1 MPLNRNPYSCT
12 RPGNMFVGY
21 TEMRE
26 SIYRGFINDNSYAV
40 LGGRRCGK
48 TSLLMRIEKDLGD
61 LPTEPFKMLPRR
73 FSMQGMD
80 RPSPSLLFEK
90 IYTLCIKDI
99 DAPPWEKSDEA
110 HAFRAFLDHLKRA
123 VPAIQKEHGPDWL
136 VVLLIDELDGAID
149 QLPGD
154 QFFQNIRHLLMES
167 DFHRHFRVVAT
178 GVKDMARLISSGS
191 SPLNNLRNLHLRVLK
206 GKQAE
211 QLVKTG
217 FDGKYDTETL
227 MFLFEL
233 TGKHPFLLQGVLEKL
248 WEAKS
253 EWTKSTVKKA
263 AKQFLKEHRTFQRWA
278 EEFDTPEQIVYNC
291 LAASPDGSMHIR
303 DIKGSL
309 SPDLR
314 PKVDDALNVLAYH
327 GVINDDDEDEPE
339 IAGTLFRKRFLE
351 KTLADMLALFQE
363 LQKEVSAMPLDSR
376 IREKAE
382 DELNKAVSEI
392 KTPESG
398 SHPDP
403 KTLQSS
409 FESATGTLKAAGGT
423 AVALAGFIDK
433 AHKLGPLM
441 GMTAESVAKLFS

>member
-1 MPLNRNPYSCT
+1 MKLTINPYNCT
-12 RPGNMFVGY
+12 QPGNLFFGY
-21 TEMRE
+21 TEMRKA
-26 SIYRGFINDNSYAV
+26 IYRGFINGNSYAV

-48 TSLLMRIEKDLGD
+48 TSLLMLMEKDLVKF
-61 LPTEPFKMLPRR
+61 PPEPFKILPRR
-73 FSMQGMD
+73 FSMQEMG
-80 RPSPSLLFEK
+80 RISPNLLFEK
-90 IYTLCIKDI
+90 IYTLCVEDI
-99 DAPPWEKSDEA
+99 DAKPWEKSEEA
-110 HAFRAFLDHLKRA
+110 HAFRAFLDHMRQA
-123 VPAIQKEHGPDWL
+123 VPAIQKKHGPDWL
-136 VVLLIDELDGAID
+136 VVLLIDELDGAVH
-149 QLPGD
+149 QLPDD
-154 QFFQNIRHLLMES
+154 QFFQNLRHLLMES
-167 DFHRHFRVVAT
+167 DLHRHFRVVAT

-191 SPLNNLRNLHLRVLK
+191 SPLNNLRYQHLRVLK
-206 GKQAE
+206 GTQAE
-211 QLVKTG
+211 QLVEAG
-217 FDGKYDTETL
+217 IEGNYDIETL
-227 MFLFEL
+227 MFLFQL

-339 IAGTLFRKRFLE
+339 IAGTLFRNWFLE

-363 LQKEVSAMPLDSR
+363 LKKEVSAMPLESQT
-376 IREKAE
+376 REKAE

-398 SHPDP
+398 NHPDP

-433 AHKLGPLM
+433 AHKLGPFM
-441 GMTAESVAKLFS
+441 GMTVESVAKLFS